1 MKPILNIENLTKIY
15 GNVPSQ
21 TKALNGITFQVMPGE
36 FLGIMGSS
44 GSGKSTLLNCIA
56 TVIQPTGGSIQV
68 EGDTLQS
75 LRGKALAEYRGKKVG
90 YLFQNFELLDNLTGR
105 ENILLPTSLHGV
117 SEAESSQRLKQL
129 ADYLEITDVLDKFP
143 SKMSGGQRQRVA
155 AARAL
160 ILHPQMILA
169 DEPTGALDSKNARS
183 LMEKLSGLN
192 RDEQATILMVTH
204 DSNAASFCKRIL
216 FIQDGVIFHELR
228 RETKKPAGVLRAHP
242 EGDGATGRG
251 QRKCSL
257 IILRNSRSSR
267 KENGLFFSSLV
278 ISIVA
283 FLHDSFHLHSRCDA
297 LFAENG
303 E

>member
-15 GNVPSQ
+15 GNAPSQ

-68 EGDTLQS
+68 EGVNLQA
-75 LRGKALAEYRGKKVG
+75 LKGRALAEYRGKKVG

-117 SEAESSQRLKQL
+117 PEKESSQRLSQL
-129 ADYLEITDVLDKFP
+129 AKYLEINDVLDKFP

-160 ILHPQMILA
+160 ILNPRMILA
-169 DEPTGALDSKNARS
+169 DEPTGALDSRS
-183 LMEKLSGLN
+183 SRLLLETMSEINKKM
-192 RDEQATILMVTH
+192 QATILMVTH
-204 DSNAASFCKRIL
+204 DPYAASYTDRIL
-216 FIQDGVIFHELR
+216 YFKDGHIISELKRCNRER
-228 RETKKPAGVLRAHP
+228 REFYEEIMQEAARQDEKR
-242 EGDGATGRG
+242 
-251 QRKCSL
+251 
-257 IILRNSRSSR
+257 
-267 KENGLFFSSLV
+267 
-278 ISIVA
+278 
-283 FLHDSFHLHSRCDA
+283 
-297 LFAENG
+297 
-303 E
+303 

>member
-21 TKALNGITFQVMPGE
+21 TNALNGITLQVMPGE

-75 LRGKALAEYRGKKVG
+75 IKGKALEEYRGKKVG
-90 YLFQNFELLDNLTGR
+90 YLFQNFELLDKLTGR

-117 SEAESSQRLKQL
+117 SEAESRQRLKQL
-129 ADYLEITDVLDKFP
+129 AVYLEITDVLDKFP

-228 RETKKPAGVLRAHP
+228 RGDESQQEFYGRILKVMAQLGGGSANVL
-242 EGDGATGRG
+242 
-251 QRKCSL
+251 
-257 IILRNSRSSR
+257 
-267 KENGLFFSSLV
+267 
-278 ISIVA
+278 
-283 FLHDSFHLHSRCDA
+283 
-297 LFAENG
+297 
-303 E
+303 